1 MRFPIHSVTRGKP
14 NRVPDGW
21 HPPHHC
27 GAILTPFLCG
37 AGVLFVI
44 IGAVMWAREG

>member
-1 MRFPIHSVTRGKP
+1 ME
-14 NRVPDGW
+14 NRTAFLTVGILLIIA
-21 HPPHHC
+21 